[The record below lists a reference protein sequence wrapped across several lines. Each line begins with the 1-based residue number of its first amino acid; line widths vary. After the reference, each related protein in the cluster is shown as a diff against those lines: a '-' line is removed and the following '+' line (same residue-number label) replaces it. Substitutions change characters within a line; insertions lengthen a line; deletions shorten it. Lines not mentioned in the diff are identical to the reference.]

1 MGNRMNRDTIGDISR
16 RTSARHRDK
25 TAISFRDVTLSFALL
40 EKEICRFANLMLSL
54 GITKGDRVAVDAY
67 NSHFYPIIF
76 MGLAKIG
83 AVQVPIN
90 YMLNGEEIAYIVN
103 HSGSKVFIVEDALF
117 PVVEPVKD
125 TLTTVKEWGCIL
137 LNGREIP
144 SGFFDLER
152 AMSSMP
158 TSEPDRDI
166 SPEDIA
172 QIPYTSG
179 TESRPK
185 GAMLS
190 HRA

>member
-1 MGNRMNRDTIGDISR
+1 MGNRINRDTIGDISR
-16 RTSARHRDK
+16 RVATRYGDK
-25 TAISFRDVTLSFALL
+25 TAIIFRDVTLSFALL
-40 EKEICRFANLMLSL
+40 EKEICRFANLMISL

-117 PVVEPVKD
+117 SVIEPVKD
-125 TLTTVKEWGCIL
+125 AFTTVKEWGFIP
-137 LNGREIP
+137 LNGKEIP
-144 SGFFDLER
+144 KGFFDLET
-152 AMSSMP
+152 ALSTMP
-158 TSEPDRDI
+158 ADEPDGDI

-179 TESRPK
+179 TE
-185 GAMLS
+185 
-190 HRA
+190 